1 MMLSLY
7 EGVMT
12 LGAPAIELFLS
23 RRVDRGKEDRQ
34 RLCERRG
41 VAGLPR
47 PDGELI
53 WLHAS
58 SVGESVAA
66 LVLIQRLL
74 DAAPSRHVLVTT
86 GTVSS
91 AQMMASRL
99 PDRGFHQFVPVD
111 RPTWVRRFLDH
122 WRPDLVLI
130 MESEFWPT
138 QLVQAHTNGIPI
150 VLINARMSDRSF
162 SRWRLAGPLA
172 QSLFSIFDLVL
183 ATNVDQASRF
193 TALGAAQVRIS
204 GNLKQAAEAL
214 PFEPDAAVTLS
225 DQIAGRMVWFAASTH
240 TGEDAPVLDAHLTLR
255 DQHPEL
261 LTVIAPRHPHRGT
274 EIAAMA
280 RERGLTVA
288 LRSAD
293 ELILPGTDLY
303 IADTFGEMALFFHIA
318 DIVFVAGSLVPVGGH
333 NPVEPAHFDTAILFG
348 PLMSKNT
355 EIASEMTAREAAIG
369 LAGAGDLAPTV
380 EALLQDHARRDI
392 LAQNARRYVEGGVKV
407 LEAILANIAP
417 FLADHPADHTDDH
430 PGGPQS

>member
-41 VAGLPR
+41 VAGRPR

-99 PDRGFHQFVPVD
+99 PDRGFHQFAPVD

-162 SRWRLAGPLA
+162 SRWRLVGPLA
-172 QSLFSIFDLVL
+172 RPLFSVFDLVL
-183 ATNVDQASRF
+183 TTNADQASRF

-214 PFEPDAAVTLS
+214 PFEPEAAATLS
-225 DQIAGRMVWFAASTH
+225 DQIAGRMLWFAASTH

-280 RERGLTVA
+280 RERGLTIA

-293 ELILPGTDLY
+293 EPILPGTDLY
-303 IADTFGEMALFFHIA
+303 IADTLGEMALFFHIA
-318 DIVFVAGSLVPVGGH
+318 NIVFVAGSLVPVGGH

>member
-7 EGVMT
+7 QGVMT

-23 RRVDRGKEDRQ
+23 RRVERGKEDRQ

-66 LVLIQRLL
+66 LVLIQQLL
-74 DAAPSRHVLVTT
+74 EAAPNRHVLVTT
-86 GTVSS
+86 GTVTS
-91 AQMMASRL
+91 ARMMASRL
-99 PDRGFHQFVPVD
+99 PDRAFHQFVPVD
-111 RPTWVRRFLDH
+111 RPAWVRRFLDH
-122 WRPDLVLI
+122 WRPDLALI
-130 MESEFWPT
+130 MESEFWPA
-138 QLVQAHTNGIPI
+138 QLVHAHTNGIPI

-172 QSLFSIFDLVL
+172 RPLFSIFDLVL
-183 ATNVDQASRF
+183 ATNADQASRF
-193 TALGAAQVRIS
+193 TALGAARVQIS
-204 GNLKQAAEAL
+204 GNLKQAARAL
-214 PFEPDAAVTLS
+214 PFEPDAAALS

-255 DQHPEL
+255 DEHPGL
-261 LTVIAPRHPHRGT
+261 LAVIAPRHPHRGP

-280 RERGLTVA
+280 RERGLAVA
-288 LRSAD
+288 LRSAG
-293 ELILPGTDLY
+293 EPVLSGTDLY
-303 IADTFGEMALFFHIA
+303 IADTLGEMALFFHIA

-333 NPVEPAHFDTAILFG
+333 NPAEPAHFNAAILFG

-355 EIASEMTAREAAIG
+355 EIASEMTDREAAIR
-369 LAGAGDLAPTV
+369 LTGAGDLAPTV
-380 EALLQDHARRDI
+380 DALLKDQARRDL
-392 LAQNARRYVEGGVKV
+392 LAQNARRYVEDGAGI
-407 LEAILANIAP
+407 LEAILENIAP
-417 FLADHPADHTDDH
+417 YLADHADDHPADH
-430 PGGPQS
+430 PAGPQS

>member
-1 MMLSLY
+1 
-7 EGVMT
+7 
-12 LGAPAIELFLS
+12 
-23 RRVDRGKEDRQ
+23 
-34 RLCERRG
+34 
-41 VAGLPR
+41 
-47 PDGELI
+47 
-53 WLHAS
+53 
-58 SVGESVAA
+58 
-66 LVLIQRLL
+66 
-74 DAAPSRHVLVTT
+74 
-86 GTVSS
+86 
-91 AQMMASRL
+91 
-99 PDRGFHQFVPVD
+99 
-111 RPTWVRRFLDH
+111 
-122 WRPDLVLI
+122 
-130 MESEFWPT
+130 
-138 QLVQAHTNGIPI
+138 
-150 VLINARMSDRSF
+150 
-162 SRWRLAGPLA
+162 
-172 QSLFSIFDLVL
+172 LFSIFDLVL

-293 ELILPGTDLY
+293 EPILPGTDLY

>member
-7 EGVMT
+7 ERVMT

-41 VAGLPR
+41 VARLLR
-47 PDGELI
+47 PDGELV

-58 SVGESVAA
+58 SVGESIAA
-66 LVLIQRLL
+66 LALIQRLL
-74 DAAPSRHVLVTT
+74 DAAPNRHVLVTT
-86 GTVSS
+86 GTVTS
-91 AQMMASRL
+91 AQMMANRL

-111 RPTWVRRFLDH
+111 RPAWVRRFLDH
-122 WRPDLVLI
+122 WRPNLALI

-138 QLVQAHTNGIPI
+138 QLIQAHANGIPI

-172 QSLFSIFDLVL
+172 RPLFSVFDLVL

-193 TALGAAQVRIS
+193 TTLGAAQVRIS

-214 PFEPDAAVTLS
+214 PFEPGPAVTLS
-225 DQIAGRMVWFAASTH
+225 DQIAGRMVWLAASTH
-240 TGEDAPVLDAHLTLR
+240 TGEDAPILDAHLTLR
-255 DQHPEL
+255 DQHPDL
-261 LTVIAPRHPHRGT
+261 LAVIAPRHPHRGA

-280 RERGLTVA
+280 RERGLSVA
-288 LRSAD
+288 LRSSD
-293 ELILPGTDLY
+293 EPILPGTDLY
-303 IADTFGEMALFFHIA
+303 IADTLGEMALFFHIA

-333 NPVEPAHFDTAILFG
+333 NPVEPAHFNTAILFG

-355 EIASEMTAREAAIG
+355 EIASEMVARKAAIR
-369 LAGAGDLAPTV
+369 LASATDLAPTV
-380 EALLQDHARRDI
+380 DALLHDHACRDI
-392 LAQNARRYVEGGVKV
+392 LAQNARWYVEDGVKV
-407 LEAILANIAP
+407 LETTLANIAP
-417 FLADHPADHTDDH
+417 FLADHSADHADDH
-430 PGGPQS
+430 PGGRQS